1 MKKFLYVFLNPSLLI
16 PVICVL
22 AVLYF
27 GGFFQW
33 SKTFKE
39 HKVNVCTRSL
49 ELNGELMKGTE
60 TDDGTFRWFVV
71 CGHLA
76 KEIYNDN
83 KAGILINGQEDIGTR
98 IKTKIRCL
106 VDGPPTPNERSKFQE
121 IVNYGERCI
130 VDKIHKLN
138 NGPEI
143 YNINKGLKK
152 IK

>member
-1 MKKFLYVFLNPSLLI
+1 MKKILIFLVNPGLLI
-16 PVICVL
+16 PVITIL

-33 SKTFKE
+33 SKTFEE
-39 HKVNVCTRSL
+39 HKVDVCTRSL
-49 ELNGELMKGTE
+49 ELTGETMRGTE
-60 TDDGTFRWFVV
+60 TDDGIFRWFVV

-83 KAGILINGQEDIGTR
+83 KPGVLINGQEDIATR

-106 VDGPPTPNERSKFQE
+106 IDGPPSPNERSKFQE

-138 NGPEI
+138 NGVEI
-143 YNINKGLKK
+143 YNINKGLKSS
-152 IK
+152 